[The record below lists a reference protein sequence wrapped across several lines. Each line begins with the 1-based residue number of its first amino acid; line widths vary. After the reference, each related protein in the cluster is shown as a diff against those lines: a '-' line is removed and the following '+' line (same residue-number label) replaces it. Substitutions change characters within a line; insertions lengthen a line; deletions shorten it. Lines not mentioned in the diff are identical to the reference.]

1 MIRSDDVRLDTT
13 RCAHHDFL
21 EAVESSGGELKEK
34 HMGKLD
40 GRIALITGGD
50 HGISLVTAKEF
61 VKEGAYVF
69 ITGCSDSRLAAAV
82 KEIEAKELHRT
93 SVGRNVASVQGD
105 VSNAGDLDR
114 VFAQIEREKGKLDVV
129 VVATGETTSDNLAER
144 ENRSSFDIYVNGM
157 FATVEK
163 AIPLLGDGACVVLLT
178 VSPKETVSRDDS
190 AGKSAILSFWRTWI
204 KELKDR
210 GIRLNAVN
218 PGPTRT
224 GQLGDL
230 QISGER
236 SSRMLTSD
244 RLRSRSLVE
253 EVAEAVVFLASDE
266 SAHIDGKEL
275 IVGGNS
281 LSNDVPIGRLGT
293 PEEVAEAVVFLAS
306 DDSRGIT
313 GQELFVG
320 AGFSE
325 LGILLGDDLEIN

>member
-1 MIRSDDVRLDTT
+1 
-13 RCAHHDFL
+13 
-21 EAVESSGGELKEK
+21 
-34 HMGKLD
+34 MGKLD

-114 VFAQIEREKGKLDVV
+114 VFAQIEKLDVV

-157 FATVEK
+157 SATVEK
-163 AIPLLGDGACVVLLT
+163 AIRLLGDGACVVLLT
-178 VSPKETVSRDDS
+178 ASPKETAGRNDS
-190 AGKSAILSFWRTWI
+190 AGKSAIRSFWRTWI
-204 KELKDR
+204 TELKDR

-218 PGPTRT
+218 PGPARTR
-224 GQLGDL
+224 QLRDL
-230 QISGER
+230 RMSGER
-236 SSRMLTSD
+236 SSRMLPSD
-244 RLRSRSLVE
+244 RRRSLSLVE

-266 SAHIDGKEL
+266 SAHIDGKDL

-281 LSNDVPIGRLGT
+281 LSDDVPIGGLGT
-293 PEEVAEAVVFLAS
+293 PEEVAKAVVFLAS
-306 DDSRGIT
+306 DDSSRIT
-313 GQELFVG
+313 GKELFVG

-325 LGILLGDDLEIN
+325 LGISLGDDLKINLEMSPIRPLPPSGFEDPS

>member
-1 MIRSDDVRLDTT
+1 
-13 RCAHHDFL
+13 
-21 EAVESSGGELKEK
+21 
-34 HMGKLD
+34 MGKLD

-50 HGISLVTAKEF
+50 HGIGLVTAKEF

-93 SVGRNVASVQGD
+93 SVGRNVASVQGE

-114 VFAQIEREKGKLDVV
+114 VFTQIEREKGKLDVV

-178 VSPKETVSRDDS
+178 VSPKETVSRNDS
-190 AGKSAILSFWRTWI
+190 AGKSAILSFWCTWI

-244 RLRSRSLVE
+244 RPRSRSLVE

-266 SAHIDGKEL
+266 SAHIDGKDL

-293 PEEVAEAVVFLAS
+293 PEEIAKAVVFLAS
-306 DDSRGIT
+306 DDSRSIT

-325 LGILLGDDLEIN
+325 L

>member
-114 VFAQIEREKGKLDVV
+114 VFAQIEKLDVV

-266 SAHIDGKEL
+266 SAHIDGKDL

-293 PEEVAEAVVFLAS
+293 PEEVAKAVVFLAS

-313 GQELFVG
+313 GKELFVG

>member
-1 MIRSDDVRLDTT
+1 MIFWRLL
-13 RCAHHDFL
+13 R
-21 EAVESSGGELKEK
+21 SSGGELKEK

-50 HGISLVTAKEF
+50 HGIGLATAKEF

-69 ITGCSDSRLAAAV
+69 ITGGSDSRLAAAV
-82 KEIEAKELHRT
+82 KEIEAKEFRT
-93 SVGRNVASVQGD
+93 RVGRNVASVQGD

-129 VVATGETTSDNLAER
+129 FAATNETVSQSLAER

-163 AIPLLGDGACVVLLT
+163 AIRLLGDGACVVLLT
-178 VSPKETVSRDDS
+178 ASPKETVSRNDS
-190 AGKSAILSFWRTWI
+190 AGKSAIRSFCRTWI

-224 GQLGDL
+224 LRDL
-230 QISGER
+230 PMSGEP
-236 SSRMLTSD
+236 SSRMLPSD
-244 RLRSRSLVE
+244 RPRSLSLVE
-253 EVAEAVVFLASDE
+253 ELAEAVVFLASDE

-293 PEEVAEAVVFLAS
+293 PEEVAKAVVFLAS

>member
-1 MIRSDDVRLDTT
+1 
-13 RCAHHDFL
+13 
-21 EAVESSGGELKEK
+21 
-34 HMGKLD
+34 MGKLD

-50 HGISLVTAKEF
+50 HGIGLVTAKEF

-69 ITGCSDSRLAAAV
+69 ITGGSDSRLAAAV
-82 KEIEAKELHRT
+82 TEIEAKELCRT
-93 SVGRNVASVQGD
+93 RVGGNIAGVQGD

-114 VFAQIEREKGKLDVV
+114 VFAQIEKEKGKLDVV
-129 VVATGETTSDNLAER
+129 VAATGETTSDDLAER

-163 AIPLLGDGACVVLLT
+163 AIRLLGDGACVVLLT
-178 VSPKETVSRDDS
+178 ASPKETAGRNDS
-190 AGKSAILSFWRTWI
+190 AGKSAIRSFWRTWI
-204 KELKDR
+204 TELKDR

-224 GQLGDL
+224 GQLRDL
-230 QISGER
+230 RTSGER

-244 RLRSRSLVE
+244 RCRNLSPVE

-266 SAHIDGKEL
+266 SAHIDGKDL

-281 LSNDVPIGRLGT
+281 LPDDVPIGRLGT
-293 PEEVAEAVVFLAS
+293 PEDIATAVGFLAS

-325 LGILLGDDLEIN
+325 L

>member
-1 MIRSDDVRLDTT
+1 
-13 RCAHHDFL
+13 
-21 EAVESSGGELKEK
+21 
-34 HMGKLD
+34 MGKLE

-50 HGISLVTAKEF
+50 HGIGLVTTKEF

-69 ITGCSDSRLAAAV
+69 ITGGSDSRLAAAV

-93 SVGRNVASVQGD
+93 SVGRNVAGVQGD
-105 VSNAGDLDR
+105 VSNAGDIDR
-114 VFAQIEREKGKLDVV
+114 VFSQIEREKGKLDVV
-129 VVATGETTSDNLAER
+129 FAATGETTLDNLAER
-144 ENRSSFDIYVNGM
+144 ENHSSFDIYVNGM

-178 VSPKETVSRDDS
+178 VCPKETVSRNDS
-190 AGKSAILSFWRTWI
+190 VGKSAIRSFWRTWI

-224 GQLGDL
+224 GQLKDL
-230 QISGER
+230 RMPGER
-236 SSRMLTSD
+236 SSRMLPSD
-244 RLRSRSLVE
+244 RPRSLSLIE

-266 SAHIDGKEL
+266 SAHIDGKDL
-275 IVGGNS
+275 TVGGNS
-281 LSNDVPIGRLGT
+281 FSNDVPIGRLGT
-293 PEEVAEAVVFLAS
+293 PEEIAKAVVFLAS

-325 LGILLGDDLEIN
+325 L

>member
-1 MIRSDDVRLDTT
+1 
-13 RCAHHDFL
+13 
-21 EAVESSGGELKEK
+21 
-34 HMGKLD
+34 
-40 GRIALITGGD
+40 
-50 HGISLVTAKEF
+50 
-61 VKEGAYVF
+61 
-69 ITGCSDSRLAAAV
+69 LAAAV

-93 SVGRNVASVQGD
+93 RVGRNVASVQGD

-129 VVATGETTSDNLAER
+129 VAATSETTSDNLAER

>member
-50 HGISLVTAKEF
+50 HGIGLVTAKEF

-114 VFAQIEREKGKLDVV
+114 VFAQIEKLDVV

-178 VSPKETVSRDDS
+178 VSSKETVSRNDS

-325 LGILLGDDLEIN
+325 LGILLADDLEIN

>member
-1 MIRSDDVRLDTT
+1 
-13 RCAHHDFL
+13 
-21 EAVESSGGELKEK
+21 
-34 HMGKLD
+34 
-40 GRIALITGGD
+40 
-50 HGISLVTAKEF
+50 

-69 ITGCSDSRLAAAV
+69 ITGVSDSRLAAAV

-93 SVGRNVASVQGD
+93 RVGGNVASVEGD

-129 VVATGETTSDNLAER
+129 VAATSETTSDNLAER
-144 ENRSSFDIYVNGM
+144 ENRSRFGTYVNGM

-163 AIPLLGDGACVVLLT
+163 AIRLLGEGACVVLLT
-178 VSPKETVSRDDS
+178 ASPKEAVSRNDS
-190 AGKSAILSFWRTWI
+190 AGKSGILSFWRTWI
-204 KELKDR
+204 KELRDR

-224 GQLGDL
+224 GQLRDL
-230 QISGER
+230 QMSGER

-244 RLRSRSLVE
+244 RPRSRSLVE

-266 SAHIDGKEL
+266 SVHIDGKDL

-293 PEEVAEAVVFLAS
+293 PEEIARAVVFLAS
-306 DDSRGIT
+306 DDSKGIT

-325 LGILLGDDLEIN
+325 LGT

>member
-1 MIRSDDVRLDTT
+1 
-13 RCAHHDFL
+13 
-21 EAVESSGGELKEK
+21 
-34 HMGKLD
+34 MGKLD

-50 HGISLVTAKEF
+50 HGIGLVTAKEF

-69 ITGCSDSRLAAAV
+69 ITGGRDSLLAAAV

-93 SVGRNVASVQGD
+93 RVGRNVASVQGD

-129 VVATGETTSDNLAER
+129 VAATSETTSDNLAER

-224 GQLGDL
+224 GQLRDL
-230 QISGER
+230 RTSGER

-244 RLRSRSLVE
+244 RSRSLSPVE
-253 EVAEAVVFLASDE
+253 EVAEAVGFLASDE
-266 SAHIDGKEL
+266 SAHIDG
-275 IVGGNS
+275 GM
-281 LSNDVPIGRLGT
+281 
-293 PEEVAEAVVFLAS
+293 
-306 DDSRGIT
+306 
-313 GQELFVG
+313 
-320 AGFSE
+320 
-325 LGILLGDDLEIN
+325 LLGLLGYWIDR